1 MKKNIKKIYRIIVK
15 KIFDIIYGKVTLASE
30 VFFENNVLIK
40 KVFFSSKK
48 DRPYNVYTVDNCRV
62 YSDNSENVAV
72 IKNKYLLPKISI
84 QLGKNQLIEANNNG
98 ILKTG
103 TRKLI
108 QKKIKGNVLHLVQGI
123 SAINNYG
130 HWILDILPKLCLAEK
145 YKDLNDFD
153 AIYLPN
159 IKKKFQIDSL
169 SYFRINPKK
178 FIDGSVIRHIY
189 AEKLT
194 IPQHPYW
201 KINKTQ
207 LDTVANI
214 DPDII
219 NLLKQKFTSI
229 KNESKAKRLFI
240 DRSDSNFFHNQII
253 NYKDVSKILKDNH
266 FKKIKLTELTF
277 IEQISYFKN
286 AEIIVGAHGAG
297 LTNIIFCNPGT
308 KVIEFSNTNYI
319 TDIFKNICK
328 INNCNYYKMY
338 SAVKAPTAG
347 IAPDIQVS
355 TSDLIKFIS

>member
-1 MKKNIKKIYRIIVK
+1 LKKNLKKIYRIIVK
-15 KIFDIIYGKVTLASE
+15 KNFDIIYGKLILASE
-30 VFFENNVLIK
+30 VFFKNNVLVK
-40 KVFFSSKK
+40 KVFFSNNKGRS
-48 DRPYNVYTVDNCRV
+48 YNVYIVDNCRV

-84 QLGKNQLIEANNNG
+84 QLGKNQLIEASNNN

-108 QKKIKGNVLHLVQGI
+108 QKKVKGNVLCLIQGI

-130 HWILDILPKLCLAEK
+130 HWILDILPKLCVAEK

-169 SYFRINPKK
+169 SYFGINPNK
-178 FIDGSVIRHIY
+178 FIDGSAIRHIY

-201 KINKTQ
+201 KINKGQ

-219 NLLKQKFTSI
+219 NLLKQKFMNIQNVT
-229 KNESKAKRLFI
+229 KAKRIFI

-297 LTNIIFCNPGT
+297 LVNIIFCKPKT
-308 KVIEFSNTNYI
+308 KVIEFSNSNYV

-328 INNCNYYKMY
+328 VNSCDYHKMY
-338 SAVKAPTAG
+338 STVKAPTTG

-355 TSDLIKFIS
+355 ISDLIKLIA